1 MFLSGQDFVR
11 SVKKLKKFL
20 EFPPGLGF

>member
-11 SVKKLKKFL
+11 SVKM
-20 EFPPGLGF
+20 